1 VSKKCFGKKPEILFS
16 CVNLR
21 KKPQKKG
28 KNCQSFETTKI
39 RKNKNKKNIGSEITN
54 QRHISFLSLDNET
67 VETQYH
73 LMVGF
78 KVVSYFKLI
87 ILCRIFYLCSK
98 DYQGWF
104 LLNTSFLFEGINVG
118 ISRQTEEK

>member
-1 VSKKCFGKKPEILFS
+1 LKS
-16 CVNLR
+16 
-21 KKPQKKG
+21 QKLK
-28 KNCQSFETTKI
+28 E
-39 RKNKNKKNIGSEITN
+39 KKNIGSDITN

-67 VETQYH
+67 VETQYQ
-73 LMVGF
+73 LVVGF

-87 ILCRIFYLCSK
+87 ILCWTFYLCSK

-104 LLNTSFLFEGINVG
+104 LLNTSFLFEGINVW